1 MPRQFTCPNCRHSY
15 RFLAALAGQSMHCH
29 GCGFVFRIPLV
40 PLADAAGVD
49 FSQAGRWLL
58 RLPSGRQFGPVR
70 REMIVEWLREGRAD
84 ADCLVS
90 PEEGTVWY
98 RVTDVFPQAPETGG
112 AVAKPAAAAGKK
124 AKSKSGA
131 AGPQAR
137 PATFEDSSSP
147 AAVIP
152 AAGLLDLL
160 DDCSTAPPRGR
171 MRTIQRNHAEAM
183 KSLEEEAARAGG
195 FLRPRGSRL
204 VWLEGETPSRHARGG
219 HEPLEPE
226 AATVVAYLGP
236 QGGEFYC
243 VIPWSRLGRMP
254 HEFLSILPG
263 RLPAPVALR
272 RATEDDF
279 AGGRWIG
286 ITGDDR
292 DVMALA
298 AGISQEALARDIG
311 WDWFSDNQLY
321 HMILVWGVQAV
332 PLGGEKFAHLVQTA
346 ERPEPG
352 APAGLRWYLER
363 QSAFWRFARRLN
375 LPGSPGSPVLFASC
389 AARLLTLAADRLRES
404 PVA

>member
-1 MPRQFTCPNCRHSY
+1 MSRQFTCPNCRYPH

-40 PLADAAGVD
+40 PLANPEGVD

-70 REMIVEWLREGRAD
+70 REMIKEWLREGRAGSRPG
-84 ADCLVS
+84 VS
-90 PEEGTVWY
+90 PEESALWY
-98 RVTDVFPQAPETGG
+98 RVTDVFPQSPETGG
-112 AVAKPAAAAGKK
+112 AATEPTAASGKK
-124 AKSKSGA
+124 GKSKSGTV
-131 AGPQAR
+131 GPPAR
-137 PATFEDSSSP
+137 PAALEDSSSP

-160 DDCSTAPPRGR
+160 DDCSAAPPRGR
-171 MRTIQRNHAEAM
+171 MRAIQRNHAEAV

-204 VWLEGETPSRHARGG
+204 VWLGGETPSRHGRGG
-219 HEPLEPE
+219 HEPLELE
-226 AATVVAYLGP
+226 AATVAAYLGP

-243 VIPWSRLGRMP
+243 IIPWSRLGRMP

-272 RATEDDF
+272 RATEEDF

-298 AGISQEALARDIG
+298 AGISQEALARDIV
-311 WDWFSDNQLY
+311 WDWFSDNRLY
-321 HMILVWGVQAV
+321 HMVLVWGIQAV

-346 ERPEPG
+346 QRPEPG
-352 APAGLRWYLER
+352 APVGLRWYLER

-389 AARLLTLAADRLRES
+389 AARLLSLAADRLRES